1 MWIYYARNKGLNVAL
16 ESDLD
21 FRPQKAIETITD
33 VLRTP
38 EMQQEE
44 SILLL

>member
-1 MWIYYARNKGLNVAL
+1 MWIYYAHNKGLNVAL